1 MNAWYCPLRTPVPV
15 NIRLSPFTLSG
26 SLFNPSVAG
35 TTVTTPLVPP
45 IAPTGGGA
53 AWTAAVIVVLPAP
66 VTPSVALEELL
77 ALSAIATVA
86 PAVFPGWNAST
97 AGLLLVSPTDRGEA
111 ARRLPTPGVVR
122 KTMNPFGGDS
132 VLRNVSRPEI
142 RSCVGFTCTWA
153 SLEVK
158 PPAGTVAVRRT
169 PSAGPPSPEKPAGP
183 VPTRVRMTPVAA
195 STLRTRCREE
205 SAISRSLPGRTMTWR
220 GLHRRARVAA
230 CPSPLKPQPP
240 VPATVV
246 ITSSASPVMPGAEPA
261 ATRRTRW
268 LPRSAK
274 YRRPEASKAMRQG
287 SLICAAEAGP
297 PSPAKPGTVPAT
309 EVMVS
314 PAASAPAL
322 TRPSAPGA
330 TRLMRCVL
338 ESAMYSAPSDPR
350 PTPSGLHK
358 DAEVAGPPSPA
369 RAHDPLPA
377 TVVMVSLAASGPA
390 AIRPSLPGSTR
401 RTRLKL

>member
-77 ALSAIATVA
+77 VLSAIAAVA

-97 AGLLLVSPTDRGEA
+97 AGLPLASPTDSGEA

-132 VLRNVSRPEI
+132 VLRKVSRPEI

-169 PSAGPPSPEKPAGP
+169 PWAGPPSPEKPAGP
-183 VPTRVRMTPVAA
+183 GPTPGPMTP
-195 STLRTRCREE
+195 
-205 SAISRSLPGRTMTWR
+205 G
-220 GLHRRARVAA
+220 
-230 CPSPLKPQPP
+230 
-240 VPATVV
+240 
-246 ITSSASPVMPGAEPA
+246 
-261 ATRRTRW
+261 
-268 LPRSAK
+268 
-274 YRRPEASKAMRQG
+274 
-287 SLICAAEAGP
+287 AGP
-297 PSPAKPGTVPAT
+297 TPP
-309 EVMVS
+309 
-314 PAASAPAL
+314 
-322 TRPSAPGA
+322 APGQGEA
-330 TRLMRCVL
+330 AVSR
-338 ESAMYSAPSDPR
+338 A
-350 PTPSGLHK
+350 
-358 DAEVAGPPSPA
+358 VAG
-369 RAHDPLPA
+369 RAMTPRRVG
-377 TVVMVSLAASGPA
+377 TKGP
-390 AIRPSLPGSTR
+390 
-401 RTRLKL
+401 